1 MTLVSL
7 LPEPAMALS
16 FRLRAPSPGTRPGL
30 GFWAL
35 GHPSLHPLGWVS
47 NKRQSLMW
55 NANHSGNEAG
65 EESS

>member
-7 LPEPAMALS
+7 LPEPAWALS
-16 FRLRAPSPGTRPGL
+16 FRLWAPSPGTRLGL

-47 NKRQSLMW
+47 NKGQCLMW
-55 NANHSGNEAG
+55 NANHSGNDAG
-65 EESS
+65 KEGS